1 MVTVHD
7 TGKEEILLRIILHRN
22 RLRPMSN
29 SIRLTLKKTL
39 LFGVLTLIGCS
50 THEPTEDR
58 IIGRSGMK
66 VSVYS
71 GGKQVTNPN
80 RELVHR
86 VTVKESSFD
95 KCRQLFSAPD
105 KWMQGEPDSNG
116 GLAGGRVTSFSA
128 TEFGLQRGDLLMSVN
143 KTHLSKLSDVSG
155 FCPTL
160 LSSKKINMSVIRNNE
175 THEIY
180 VYME

>member
-1 MVTVHD
+1 MSVH
-7 TGKEEILLRIILHRN
+7 
-22 RLRPMSN
+22 
-29 SIRLTLKKTL
+29 LTLSGAV
-39 LFGVLTLIGCS
+39 LFSALTLVGCS

-86 VTVKESSFD
+86 VSVKESSFD
-95 KCRQLFSAPD
+95 KCRQLFSAPE
-105 KWMQGEPDSNG
+105 KWMQGEQDSNG

-143 KTHLSKLSDVSG
+143 KTHLKKLSDVSG

-160 LSSKKINMSVIRNNE
+160 LSSKKINMSVMRNSE

-180 VYME
+180 VFME